1 MTSTPRVR
9 IRSAAALA
17 LLALTACATP
27 SGGGTTPADPTA
39 TGPASAGP
47 TATGPATP
55 GERRTLLEITVRADG
70 TAEPV
75 QHVLECVDGAPGPA
89 STHPDAEAACADVAE
104 LGAEFFTAERDPD
117 LACTQ
122 QWGGPQ
128 TAHVVGTVEGE
139 AVDTEFSRTDGCEIS
154 RWDAAQSLLGPGGVQ
169 ESAVPPQG

>member
-1 MTSTPRVR
+1 MTSPPRVR
-9 IRSAAALA
+9 TRFAATLA

-27 SGGGTTPADPTA
+27 PGGGTAPADPTA
-39 TGPASAGP
+39 TGPTSAGP
-47 TATGPATP
+47 TATDPPTP
-55 GERRTLLEITVRADG
+55 DQRRTHLEITVRADE

-75 QHVLECVDGAPGPA
+75 QHVLECTDGAPGPS
-89 STHPDAEAACADVAE
+89 STHPDPEAACADVAE

-128 TAHVVGTVEGE
+128 TAHVLGTVEGQ

-169 ESAVPPQG
+169 EPAVPSQG